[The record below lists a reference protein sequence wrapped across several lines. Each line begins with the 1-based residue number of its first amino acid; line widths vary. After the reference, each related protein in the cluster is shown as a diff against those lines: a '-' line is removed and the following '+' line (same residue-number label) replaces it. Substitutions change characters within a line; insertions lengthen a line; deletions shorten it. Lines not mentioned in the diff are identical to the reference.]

1 MILSQI
7 RILSILLSVTL
18 LFLCSGCSCSSEEGE
33 DSVPKKEKVSSKV
46 KDWKAYNLGADHA
59 KEIIAIAHDESELQD
74 ALLEVRA
81 RITNIETKLGA
92 QSATDYERGFTE
104 YIRTEKDSLARIIF

>member
-1 MILSQI
+1 MNFGSSI
-7 RILSILLSVTL
+7 RHISFILLATVAVS
-18 LFLCSGCSCSSEEGE
+18 CSCGSTDGTSPQG
-33 DSVPKKEKVSSKV
+33 EKVSNKV

-59 KEIIAIAHDESELQD
+59 NKVIEIANDEGQLQE

-81 RITNIETKLGA
+81 RISNIHSKLGA

-104 YIRTEKDSLARIIF
+104 EIRAKKDSLARIIF

>member
-1 MILSQI
+1 MKLRQYLTATVIVALPA
-7 RILSILLSVTL
+7 
-18 LFLCSGCSCSSEEGE
+18 LFAGCSCGSSTDDGTN
-33 DSVPKKEKVSSKV
+33 KQEKISSKV
-46 KDWKAYNLGADHA
+46 IDWKAYNLGADHA
-59 KEIIAIAHDESELQD
+59 KEVISIAHDESELQD

-81 RITNIETKLGA
+81 RISNIHSKLGA